1 MLSAPSPREAH
12 DHSWPQPLLL
22 RTLLRHA
29 LLLIVSVLPIP
40 AMAQA
45 ILVAPQSVVLNSRDR
60 TGTVELYNPSA
71 RAAEVSIRAVYGH
84 PTTTPDGDL
93 TLVVVEQPDSTQ
105 PSAAGFVDAFP
116 RRLILQPNQRQT
128 VRLLARPP
136 VGLPQGEYWARLV
149 IAARDAEAP
158 AAPSDTAGVSVGLTL
173 EVRTIIAV
181 NFRNGVQ
188 RTGVQ
193 LGELSAAALGD
204 SLVVRAP
211 MQRTGTAAWIGMTI
225 VKLLSASGTVVASQ
239 SLQTA
244 VYQSI
249 SPRFSFDRRG
259 LAPGTYRISVDM
271 STDRPDVTQGTLL
284 RAPPQ
289 HAETTV
295 VIPSSGG

>member
-1 MLSAPSPREAH
+1 MLSAPSPREARVRQ
-12 DHSWPQPLLL
+12 WL
-22 RTLLRHA
+22 RCLSLMLA
-29 LLLIVSVLPIP
+29 LTMPNAAI
-40 AMAQA
+40 AQA

-60 TGTVELYNPSA
+60 TGTVELYNPSS

-84 PTTTPDGDL
+84 PTTTADGDL
-93 TLVVVEQPDSTQ
+93 TLIVIEQPDSTQ
-105 PSAAGFVDAFP
+105 PSAAGFVEAFP
-116 RRLILQPNQRQT
+116 RRLVLQPNQRQT

-136 VGLPQGEYWARLV
+136 VGLPDGEYWARLV
-149 IAARDAEAP
+149 IAAKDAEAP
-158 AAPSDTAGVSVGLTL
+158 VAATDSTGVSVGLTL

-181 NFRNGVQ
+181 NYRNGIQ

-193 LGELSAAALGD
+193 LGELSAEALGD

-211 MQRTGTAAWIGMTI
+211 MQRTGTAAWIGTTS
-225 VKLLSASGTVVASQ
+225 VKLFDAHGAVVATQ

-259 LAPGTYRISVDM
+259 LAPGTYRVSVDM
-271 STDRPDVTQGTLL
+271 STDRPDVTQSTLL

-295 VIPSSGG
+295 VIPASGG

>member
-1 MLSAPSPREAH
+1 MFSAQSPREARVRQ
-12 DHSWPQPLLL
+12 WLRRLPLLL
-22 RTLLRHA
+22 A
-29 LLLIVSVLPIP
+29 LVFPVS
-40 AMAQA
+40 AFSQA

-60 TGTVELYNPSA
+60 TGTVELYNPSS
-71 RAAEVSIRAVYGH
+71 RATEVSIRAVYGH

-93 TLVVVEQPDSTQ
+93 TLVVMEQPDSTE
-105 PSAAGFVDAFP
+105 PSAAGFVSAFP
-116 RRLILQPNQRQT
+116 RRLVLQPNQRQT

-136 VGLPQGEYWARLV
+136 VGLPEGEYWARLV
-149 IAARDAEAP
+149 IAAKDAEAP
-158 AAPSDTAGVSVGLTL
+158 VAPTDSTGVSVGLTL

-193 LGELSAAALGD
+193 LGEVSAAALGD
-204 SLVVRAP
+204 SVVIRAP
-211 MQRTGTAAWIGMTI
+211 MQRTGTAAWIGMTF
-225 VKLLSASGTVVASQ
+225 VKLLSASGAVVASQ

-259 LAPGTYRISVDM
+259 LAPGTYRVSVDM
-271 STDRPDVTQGTLL
+271 STDRPDVTQSTLL

-295 VIPSSGG
+295 VIPASGG

>member
-1 MLSAPSPREAH
+1 MRTAPSPREAVVTA
-12 DHSWPQPLLL
+12 L
-22 RTLLRHA
+22 RRLSCAATLVA
-29 LLLIVSVLPIP
+29 LLVP
-40 AMAQA
+40 AAARAQA

-60 TGTVELYNPSA
+60 TGTVELYNPSS
-71 RAAEVSIRAVYGH
+71 RAAEVSLRAVYGH

-93 TLVVVEQPDSTQ
+93 TLVVIEAPDSTA
-105 PSAAGFVDAFP
+105 PSAAAFVEAFP
-116 RRLILQPNQRQT
+116 RRLVLQPNQRQT

-136 VGLPQGEYWARLV
+136 VGLAEGEYWARLV
-149 IAARDAEAP
+149 IAAKDAEAP
-158 AAPSDTAGVSVGLTL
+158 AAAQDSSGVTVGLTL

-181 NFRNGVQ
+181 NYRNGVQ

-193 LGELSAAALGD
+193 LGELSAVASAD

-211 MQRTGTAAWIGMTI
+211 MQRTGTAAWIGMTS
-225 VKLLSASGTVVASQ
+225 VTLRDAAGAVVATQ

-249 SPRFSFDRRG
+249 SPRFAFDRRG
-259 LAPGTYRISVDM
+259 LTPGTYRITVDM
-271 STDRPDVTQGTLL
+271 STDRPDVTQSTLL

-295 VIPSSGG
+295 LIPSSGG